1 MSAIFTSV
9 VHSIPFNRTF
19 APFSDNARR
28 FDKKDFKRFHPGGNL
43 GERLATKVTEVMFT
57 DDHMPVV
64 TLGTRVEDAIMEID
78 SKEVIDGRQC
88 AYIDISAVT
97 GTNWHVGLTHDLLEL
112 EANETYTFDFFAK
125 ADITR
130 EISVELKR
138 TPGGGLPYEGITSE
152 NYTINEEWDEYFKT
166 FVPLKDYPDENGQPA
181 QICFW
186 VGQVEG
192 EVWLDGVRVYWGE
205 RQARDD
211 IVPDISVHAEGKLIT
226 SWARI
231 KANY

>member
-1 MSAIFTSV
+1 MISCKRLSKCAILYLFTIAFVASYGNAQDDLENV
-9 VHSIPFNRTF
+9 LG
-19 APFSDNARR
+19 DNTSFEMG
-28 FDKKDFKRFHPGGNL
+28 FDNWWQGIQGG
-43 GERLATKVTEVMFT
+43 AA
-57 DDHMPVV
+57 
-64 TLGTRVEDAIMEID
+64 AIMEID
-78 SKEVIDGRQC
+78 TKEVIDGRQC